1 MDARESSASYAKFAE
16 QRHFEAEFRQRGNFK
31 SKTGFGHFIVLRVSS
46 SLWPRIVV
54 IVYGRY
60 IGQCLDGPV
69 SLLLPPICRIG

>member
-1 MDARESSASYAKFAE
+1 MDACKSSASYAKLAE
-16 QRHFEAEFRQRGNFK
+16 QRHLDSGGISNRKQDLAILFSF
-31 SKTGFGHFIVLRVSS
+31 VS

-60 IGQCLDGPV
+60 IGQCLDADAGPV